1 MDKEKYA
8 IAEGLVAKS
17 RLRKHCQKNEIEF
30 SVKALYIVATLHSHA
45 HVIYYFEGEFN
56 NDEFKKKYFS
66 NCLSEIYRMNIISRR
81 CQVFR
86 IETKNKSID

>member
-56 NDEFKKKYFS
+56 NDEFKKNISQIAYQKFTEWILYPDDAK
-66 NCLSEIYRMNIISRR
+66 CLE
-81 CQVFR
+81 
-86 IETKNKSID
+86 